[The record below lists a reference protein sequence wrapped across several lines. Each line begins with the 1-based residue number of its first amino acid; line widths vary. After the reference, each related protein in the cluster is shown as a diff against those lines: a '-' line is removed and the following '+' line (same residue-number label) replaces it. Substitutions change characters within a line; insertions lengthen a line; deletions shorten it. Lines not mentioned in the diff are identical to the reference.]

1 MTGLSGAEWQRRD
14 VKAVPGDREQDLI
27 RDLLDAALPVESRLD
42 AGARLLAA
50 DAEGARE
57 PLIRAA
63 SAAGAESAYLEGIGR
78 LLARC
83 AGLTSP
89 LIEWDFR
96 DMTDIAHD
104 VYWDSLPN

>member
-1 MTGLSGAEWQRRD
+1 MTE
-14 VKAVPGDREQDLI
+14 KDLTEK
-27 RDLLDAALPVESRLD
+27 LLDPALSVESRLD
-42 AGARLLAA
+42 AGARLLATDPA
-50 DAEGARE
+50 AARE

-63 SAAGAESAYLEGIGR
+63 SESTADPAYLEGVGR

-89 LIEWDFR
+89 LTEWDFR

-104 VYWDSLPN
+104 VYWDSLEE